1 MPLGISAK
9 CPTMSS
15 LHVSFKTPIHV
26 LVAHVCVLCFLF
38 AYIFIALYSNV
49 SQPYWFLPSRHAKK
63 VFALSQGLIVP
74 LHVNIAYND
83 LKYGK
88 FIKIFHHLSTNSTH
102 SFALRCSL
110 PFNLLG
116 LSHCLQDIMLPCMLQ
131 AHISTG
137 CHTPP
142 FVNMEGSYIC

>member
-1 MPLGISAK
+1 MCVCYA
-9 CPTMSS
+9 SS
-15 LHVSFKTPIHV
+15 LPTFLLHCILMLVNLIDSFP
-26 LVAHVCVLCFLF
+26 
-38 AYIFIALYSNV
+38 
-49 SQPYWFLPSRHAKK
+49 PRHAKK

-110 PFNLLG
+110 PFNLPG
-116 LSHCLQDIMLPCMLQ
+116 LSHCLKDIMLPCMLQ